1 MKIKMDIDES
11 YDDIEITIKASALDD
26 DVNRILS
33 LIKNNK
39 KNLSVRKDERSY
51 SIHIEDIYY
60 IESIDDKT
68 FIYLEKEVYEINK
81 RLYEL
86 ENEYLSDQFIRVSK
100 STILNIDNL
109 ASVSALLNGKFEAY
123 MNNEERI
130 IISRHYVPEFKKKFG
145 IGG

>member
-39 KNLSVRKDERSY
+39 KNLIVRKDERSY

-123 MNNEERI
+123 MNNE
-130 IISRHYVPEFKKKFG
+130 
-145 IGG
+145 